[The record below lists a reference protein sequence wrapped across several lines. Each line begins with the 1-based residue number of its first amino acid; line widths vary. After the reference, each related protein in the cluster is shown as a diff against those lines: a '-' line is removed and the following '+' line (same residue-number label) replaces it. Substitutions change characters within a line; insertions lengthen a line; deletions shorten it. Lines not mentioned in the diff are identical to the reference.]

1 MEMKFE
7 SGMSKLYEL
16 RTEFKRSIE
25 NIKKL
30 KKQYGVLV
38 KIVDE
43 SSRKK
48 DIPDNFVKE
57 INEYKKDLDRQ
68 LTTITTRKSYLD
80 TIIGWYEKQ
89 DDFANKVDQIVTLT
103 LEALGIRG
111 EDPKEA
117 EPEEEPKKEEG
128 AE

>member
-16 RTEFKRSIE
+16 RAEFKRSLD

-43 SSRKK
+43 STRKK

-57 INEYKKDLDRQ
+57 INEYKKDLERQ

-111 EDPKEA
+111 EDPKEV
-117 EPEEEPKKEEG
+117 ELEEEPKKEEG

>member
-16 RTEFKRSIE
+16 RAEFKRSLE

-30 KKQYGVLV
+30 KKQYGVLI
-38 KIVDE
+38 KIVEE
-43 SSRKK
+43 SYRKK

-111 EDPKEA
+111 EDPKEV
-117 EPEEEPKKEEG
+117 ELEEELKKEEG

>member
-16 RTEFKRSIE
+16 RAEFKRSLD

-111 EDPKEA
+111 EDPKEV
-117 EPEEEPKKEEG
+117 EPEEELKKEEG

>member
-43 SSRKK
+43 SHRKK
-48 DIPDNFVKE
+48 DIPENFAKE
-57 INEYKKDLDRQ
+57 INDYKKDLDRQ
-68 LTTITTRKSYLD
+68 LTTISTRKDYLD

-103 LEALGIRG
+103 LEALGISG
-111 EDPKEA
+111 ETPTEA